1 MKKRKAITTEN
12 RLVGLVM
19 EYWEE
24 CAYRDTMSDYKIN
37 KLVYDYALSCGIDEE
52 KLDNDVSLAVRN
64 MTNSQK
70 RKLYKLMV
78 DSNIR

>member
-1 MKKRKAITTEN
+1 MTTEN
-12 RLVGLVM
+12 KLINLIM

-24 CAYRDTMSDYKIN
+24 CAYRDCESDYQIN
-37 KLVYDYALSCGIDEE
+37 KLLDDYALSCGIDER
-52 KLDNDVSLAVRN
+52 KLNGDIEITVRN

-78 DSNIR
+78 ESNIR